1 MIIIMDTQ
9 IEKLNCD
16 NIIEIERIKNILREH
31 DENLLKIFNDIIN
44 IVNQRINSETKQL
57 GLSNHDS
64 IHTTHDGDDTSD
76 DDIDVILESD
86 ESDDDEILN

>member
-1 MIIIMDTQ
+1 MDTQ

-16 NIIEIERIKNILREH
+16 NIIEIERIKNILRDH

-57 GLSNHDS
+57 GLSKHDS
-64 IHTTHDGDDTSD
+64 IHTTPDEDDTSD

>member
-1 MIIIMDTQ
+1 MDTQ

-16 NIIEIERIKNILREH
+16 NIIEIERIKNILRDH

-44 IVNQRINSETKQL
+44 IVNQRINSETIQL

-64 IHTTHDGDDTSD
+64 IHTTPDEDDTSD

>member
-1 MIIIMDTQ
+1 MDTQ

-16 NIIEIERIKNILREH
+16 NIIEIERIKNILRDH

-57 GLSNHDS
+57 GLSKHDS
-64 IHTTHDGDDTSD
+64 IHTTPDEDDTSVKINLD
-76 DDIDVILESD
+76 YVEVSD
-86 ESDDDEILN
+86 AIKKKIFDEFD